1 LKNYDAK
8 TSNAEKMNTE
18 NENIPEINQKFLI
31 VSKLVTKTKIIKITC
46 YL

>member
-18 NENIPEINQKFLI
+18 NENIRKSTRKFP
-31 VSKLVTKTKIIKITC
+31 VESKLVTKTKIIKNTC
-46 YL
+46 CL